1 MSDFQGS
8 TENYER
14 KVEVIEEYLH
24 IDDSLVELEKNKD
37 LVRMEMNIVE
47 FPIFSRS
54 KTLKVDQIKKYYFSS
69 DKQSFLEV
77 VPAVQTTIP
86 GELEERIFIALLKIF
101 RNNGYNQ
108 TFYCRMSDI
117 FENMKIANT
126 NTRNSL
132 YAKIRNSISKL
143 ATTTFKFKNL
153 FYSSE
158 LNKID
163 SDLIVTNILTY
174 RVVTFKD
181 SSNNEKN
188 FFNDKR
194 VKEVYK
200 ITLSQHFFENIVRKG
215 YLTFD
220 ADELLDIKDSVTR
233 SIYTMITKWRKNS
246 LFLLKPAFYI
256 ARRVPLAWDGSAIR
270 KTVLKIE
277 KSLIELREANHI
289 LNYKMIRKNKWDKT
303 DFEIYFDESHNKN
316 KQSYFYEE
324 KANFDKIITFVE
336 HRQNEQNEDLN
347 FVNIEY
353 NKNYSEVFDVFP
365 EIAKKLKSL
374 PNTINEA
381 LKKYDYKYVK
391 YTAEYTSLLCKTS
404 FLKYFK
410 QALEN
415 NWADEYI
422 VKKEVKLEKQVK
434 QAKKPLIEEAVIV
447 DDNVK
452 NEKTIT
458 WEDFEMLE
466 SYVREELEAAAY
478 ESFLVES
485 NSIDSK
491 IMKNIFKK
499 SKKPLILKIM
509 KEYKIPKEIKII
521 EEAIIEKEL
530 KVKSKMEEKIEKSSE
545 IVGQYISIPQ
555 FMVKVM
561 EITKSNG
568 IILNFENL
576 VPIFK
581 LFSEYEDEHIKIT
594 YSEITKQGIINIK

>member
-1 MSDFQGS
+1 M
-8 TENYER
+8 
-14 KVEVIEEYLH
+14 
-24 IDDSLVELEKNKD
+24 
-37 LVRMEMNIVE
+37 
-47 FPIFSRS
+47 
-54 KTLKVDQIKKYYFSS
+54 
-69 DKQSFLEV
+69 
-77 VPAVQTTIP
+77 
-86 GELEERIFIALLKIF
+86 
-101 RNNGYNQ
+101 
-108 TFYCRMSDI
+108 
-117 FENMKIANT
+117 
-126 NTRNSL
+126 
-132 YAKIRNSISKL
+132 
-143 ATTTFKFKNL
+143 
-153 FYSSE
+153 
-158 LNKID
+158 
-163 SDLIVTNILTY
+163 
-174 RVVTFKD
+174 
-181 SSNNEKN
+181 
-188 FFNDKR
+188 
-194 VKEVYK
+194 
-200 ITLSQHFFENIVRKG
+200 RKG

-365 EIAKKLKSL
+365 EVAKKLKSL

-434 QAKKPLIEEAVIV
+434 QAKKPLIEEAIIV

-499 SKKPLILKIM
+499 SKKSLILKIM

-555 FMVKVM
+555 FMVNVM

-594 YSEITKQGIINIK
+594 YSESTKQGIINIK